1 MEEQSYPLSPN
12 YNIGESNMHVPVQ
25 VNYCGYYHRRDKANA
40 NHRTLHNWYLYLI
53 NYRQFPK
60 SDSKLLEERQFVLRR
75 PDTPFPFY
83 LPGNETVGYYWI
95 YFTGNFVEQLLKDCD
110 LEPDRIYTLQEDQMQ
125 LLRQRFANL
134 FTEAAKKRFGYQN
147 MVASYLISILVQL
160 GRCIRD
166 DAENVAQQSRKRM
179 EKSFLH
185 IQSVFSDSNLTV
197 AYLAER
203 EGLSESRYRELFR
216 KHFGISPSEAIAQV
230 RIANA
235 CHLLQTTNMTISASA
250 NYCGYQDIAYFS
262 RLFKLKVGV
271 SPTDYRKGDHNIP

>member
-125 LLRQRFANL
+125 LLRQRFADL

-147 MVASYLISILVQL
+147 MVASHLISILVQL
-160 GRCIRD
+160 GRYSQD
-166 DAENVAQQSRKRM
+166 EAAKVAQQSRRRM
-179 EKSFLH
+179 EKSLLY
-185 IQSVFSDSNLTV
+185 IQGNFSDCGLSI
-197 AYLAER
+197 AGLAAR
-203 EGLSESRYRELFR
+203 EHLSESRYRELFR
-216 KHFGISPSEAIAQV
+216 RTFGISPSEAIAQT
-230 RIANA
+230 RISNA
-235 CHLLQTTNMTISASA
+235 CHLLQTTNMNITYIA
-250 NYCGYQDIAYFS
+250 NCCGYQDIAYFS
-262 RLFKLKVGV
+262 RLFKQKTGV
-271 SPTDYRKGDHNIP
+271 SPTDYRKNCELG

>member
-60 SDSKLLEERQFVLRR
+60 SDSNLLEERQFVLRR

-125 LLRQRFANL
+125 LLRQRFADL

-147 MVASYLISILVQL
+147 MVASHLISILVQL
-160 GRCIRD
+160 GRYSQD
-166 DAENVAQQSRKRM
+166 EAAKVAQQSRRRM
-179 EKSFLH
+179 EKSLLY
-185 IQSVFSDSNLTV
+185 IQGNFSDCGLSI
-197 AYLAER
+197 AGLAAR
-203 EGLSESRYRELFR
+203 EHLSESRYRELFR
-216 KHFGISPSEAIAQV
+216 RTFGISPSEAIAQT
-230 RIANA
+230 RISNA
-235 CHLLQTTNMTISASA
+235 CHLLQTTNMNITYIA
-250 NYCGYQDIAYFS
+250 NCCGYQDIAYFS
-262 RLFKLKVGV
+262 RLFKQKTGV
-271 SPTDYRKGDHNIP
+271 SPTDYRKNCELG